1 MFSNVVKTAS
11 LGLHTQVQL
20 SQDLEV
26 RSKALKEISKGFVER
41 GKDLVIF
48 SFYETDKMDFL
59 NRRVSQT
66 VRTISHHSH

>member
-1 MFSNVVKTAS
+1 MFSTVIKTAS
-11 LGLHTQVQL
+11 LGVHTQAQL
-20 SQDLEV
+20 SKDLEV

-59 NRRVSQT
+59 NCRVSQT
-66 VRTISHHSH
+66 VQTISHHSY